1 MEVPGATGVGRGRK
15 SRDAGW
21 ESVGIGLPVPLALFP
36 WEPGAAGFA
45 LPSAPGQGNSI
56 YPEIPGVCSHWERSW
71 CHEQSR
77 LAPESVTFP
86 TGMAEIG
93 AGMSFYSFGHVVPIL
108 SFILNFQGLW
118 SLFPLGSLH
127 GAVRA
132 LQHPRLAPES
142 APFPL
147 GWIKLELG

>member
-1 MEVPGATGVGRGRK
+1 
-15 SRDAGW
+15 
-21 ESVGIGLPVPLALFP
+21 
-36 WEPGAAGFA
+36 
-45 LPSAPGQGNSI
+45 
-56 YPEIPGVCSHWERSW
+56 
-71 CHEQSR
+71 
-77 LAPESVTFP
+77 
-86 TGMAEIG
+86 
-93 AGMSFYSFGHVVPIL
+93 MSFYSFGHVVPIL